1 MEGKKVFQSQNK
13 SRLAI
18 LSLSNMMSVPSSVVA
33 VIQLKVP
40 DAIFQGGSNVAL
52 SAAEILAV
60 ALPNGGGEPDNLERI
75 LRLLTSYDIFEEHLC
90 SNGVRKF
97 SLTEIGK
104 CLATDEEGL
113 SYSPYVLQHNQDA
126 YMRAWPCLKDAVE
139 NPSVEPFRKVNGG
152 EHAMKYYTNPNQIAL
167 FNKAFIGMTSPF
179 MREVLEFYDGFKEV
193 QTLVDVGGSTG
204 VSLSL
209 IMDKFPNITKGI
221 NFDLP
226 QILASAPQLPGI
238 THVAGDATEFVPS
251 GDAVMMKWLCSGFSD
266 DECRK
271 MMKNCHKALPAD
283 GKLIICDPVLPELTD
298 ESTRT
303 KAILGGD
310 VFMMTMYGTKK
321 TRTEKQFKELGIAA
335 GFSRFSVF
343 YIDSYLV
350 FMEFHK

>member
-60 ALPNGGGEPDNLERI
+60 VLPKGEGEPDNLERI

-113 SYSPYVLQHNQDA
+113 SYAPYVLQHNQEA
-126 YMRAWPCLKDAVE
+126 YMRAWPRLKDVVE
-139 NPSVEPFRKVNGG
+139 DSSVEPFRKVNGQ
-152 EHAMKYYTNPNQIAL
+152 HALNFYVNPDQIAL
-167 FNKAFIGMTSPF
+167 FNKAFVGMTTPF
-179 MREVLEFYDGFKEV
+179 MREVLEFYDGFQGVE
-193 QTLVDVGGSTG
+193 TLVDVGGSTG

-226 QILASAPQLPGI
+226 KMVASAPQLPGI
-238 THVAGDATEFVPS
+238 THVAGDATKFVPS

-266 DECRK
+266 ELCTK
-271 MMKNCHKALPAD
+271 MMKNCHKALPAE
-283 GKLIICDPVLPELTD
+283 GKLIICDPLLPELTD

-310 VFMMTMYGTKK
+310 VFMMTMYGTKT

-335 GFSRFSVF
+335 GFSRFRVF
-343 YIDSYLV
+343 YIDAYLA